1 MSQAKC
7 FKSLNGLLADDD
19 RTFFDKV
26 SSKVIL
32 SANQMVILG
41 VNIDKKNLDDDNNN
55 FDEDDSDTIIYIRLL
70 AW

>member
-19 RTFFDKV
+19 RTFFDNV
-26 SSKVIL
+26 FSKVLL

-41 VNIDKKNLDDDNNN
+41 VNIDEINLDDDNN
-55 FDEDDSDTIIYIRLL
+55 FDEDDSDANIYIGPL

>member
-26 SSKVIL
+26 FNKVIL
-32 SANQMVILG
+32 SANQMVFLG
-41 VNIDKKNLDDDNNN
+41 VNIDKINLDDDNN
-55 FDEDDSDTIIYIRLL
+55 FDEDDSDTNIYIGPL

>member
-19 RTFFDKV
+19 GTFFV
-26 SSKVIL
+26 FNKVIL
-32 SANQMVILG
+32 SANQMVFLG
-41 VNIDKKNLDDDNNN
+41 VNIDKINLDDDNN
-55 FDEDDSDTIIYIRLL
+55 FDEDDSDTNIYIRPL

>member
-1 MSQAKC
+1 
-7 FKSLNGLLADDD
+7 
-19 RTFFDKV
+19 
-26 SSKVIL
+26 
-32 SANQMVILG
+32 MVILG

>member
-1 MSQAKC
+1 MSQPKC

-41 VNIDKKNLDDDNNN
+41 VNIDKINLDDDNN
-55 FDEDDSDTIIYIRLL
+55 FDEDDSDTNIYIGPL